1 MTPKLWASYSQL
13 TAHRKCPQAWAYSFE
28 RRLEKDDPLD
38 VKVERDMGS
47 WWHALR
53 AADAIVRGRKHDSLR
68 KVPEL
73 VKTVDHGPTFPTN
86 QITVDQVLAD
96 SIVWWEQQ
104 TPLVQETWIE
114 KLGGS
119 TPQRLAELDDR
130 WHDRWEDEIATE
142 QPLAVEMGWG
152 RDLPKF
158 PGPDGSV
165 TDPNARLVG
174 YIDEVY
180 LDTKRQI
187 VVVRDNKTHKTL
199 AAQTTADDMMDSQL
213 QLYAWGASPEITSWG
228 IGQIKATAYDRIRT
242 VKAKTPSVTQAGTLS
257 KSITD
262 FDLYTYAAWSLG
274 DGRGVPYPGRKAD
287 GSGAGFYQPDAA
299 VIEKLSTPAA
309 ISAWYQRTLTPLN
322 LNLIRVH
329 LRAAVDSAADVA
341 LSRARFAVT
350 GEAARNLTERCRY
363 CDFVRL
369 CRTEMVGGISTDIEL
384 SDYYLRAKK

>member
-1 MTPKLWASYSQL
+1 M
-13 TAHRKCPQAWAYSFE
+13 
-28 RRLEKDDPLD
+28 
-38 VKVERDMGS
+38 
-47 WWHALR
+47 
-53 AADAIVRGRKHDSLR
+53 
-68 KVPEL
+68 
-73 VKTVDHGPTFPTN
+73 N
-86 QITVDQVLAD
+86 
-96 SIVWWEQQ
+96 
-104 TPLVQETWIE
+104 
-114 KLGGS
+114 
-119 TPQRLAELDDR
+119 DR
-130 WHDRWEDEIATE
+130 WHDRWDEEIRTE

-158 PGPDGSV
+158 PGPDGTV

-187 VVVRDNKTHKTL
+187 IVVRDNKTHKTL

-213 QLYAWGASPEITSWG
+213 QLYAWGASPEVTSWG

-242 VKAKTPSVTQAGTLS
+242 VKAKTPQVTQAGTLS

-262 FDLYTYAAWSLG
+262 YDLYTYAAWSLG

-287 GSGAGFYQPDAA
+287 GSGAGFYQPESA
-299 VIEKLSTPAA
+299 VIEKLSSPAA

-322 LNLIRVH
+322 INLIRVH

-350 GEAARNLTERCRY
+350 GEAARNLTSNCRY

-369 CRTEMVGGISTDIEL
+369 CRTEMVGGISTDLEL
-384 SDYYLRAKK
+384 SDYYLRAKS